1 MKITLKDFD
10 YPLPK
15 DLIAYY
21 PSEKRDHSR
30 LLVLE
35 RKTGTLEHKYFY
47 EIIDYLEEGDGLI
60 VNQTK
65 VFPARIFGINENNQA
80 KVEVLFLKKLEDSM
94 WDVLVK
100 PGKKVPSGSVIFFNL
115 YEPDRICRSGCDPA
129 FGGKLPDTFCCG
141 DLRCQILGRTETGS
155 RLAKLMFDGDLFEI
169 LERFGKIPLPPYI
182 RREPEPQ
189 DKDRYQTVYAKEKGA
204 VAAPTAGLHFT
215 PELLKKIE
223 GKGIHKI
230 PITLHVGWD
239 SFRPIRVDDPKDHQ
253 LESEYF
259 KIDQTSADKI
269 NQIKENGKR
278 IVAVGTTTVRAL
290 ETVADDSGPHRIQAK
305 SSWTKKFIYPPYKFK
320 VVDSLITNFHLPR
333 STLLLLVSAF
343 ATKELILKAYQ
354 EAIRE
359 RYRFYSYGDALLI
372 I

>member
-1 MKITLKDFD
+1 MSAYASLKDFD

-21 PSEKRDHSR
+21 PAEKRDHSR

-35 RKTGTLEHKYFY
+35 RKTKALEHKYFY
-47 EIIDYLEEGDGLI
+47 HIIDYLQEGDGLVI
-60 VNQTK
+60 NQTK

-80 KVEVLFLKKLEDSM
+80 KVEVLFLKNLKDRIWE
-94 WDVLVK
+94 VLVK
-100 PGKKVPSGSVIFFNL
+100 PGKKVPSGSVISFNQ
-115 YEPDRICRSGCDPA
+115 GN
-129 FGGKLPDTFCCG
+129 
-141 DLRCQILGRTETGS
+141 LRCQILERTEGGS
-155 RLAKLMFDGDLFEI
+155 WLAKLMFYGDLFEI
-169 LERFGKIPLPPYI
+169 LEGLGKIPLPPYI

-189 DKDRYQTVYAKEKGA
+189 DKDRYQTIYAKEKGA

-215 PELLKKIE
+215 PELLEEIVR
-223 GKGIHKI
+223 KGIHKI

-239 SFRPIRVDDPKDHQ
+239 SFRPVRVDDPKDHK

-259 KIDQTSADKI
+259 RIEQSSADRI
-269 NQIKENGKR
+269 NQVKKNGKR

-290 ETVADDSGPHRIQAK
+290 ETAVDDPLRADDSEPHPIQAK
-305 SSWTKKFIYPPYKFK
+305 SGWTKKFIYPPYKFK
-320 VVDSLITNFHLPR
+320 VVDYLITNFHLPR

-343 ATKELILKAYQ
+343 ATRELILKAYQ
-354 EAIRE
+354 EAIKQG
-359 RYRFYSYGDALLI
+359 YRFYSYGDAMLI

>member
-1 MKITLKDFD
+1 MKISLKDFD

-21 PSEKRDHSR
+21 PAEKRDHSR

-47 EIIDYLEEGDGLI
+47 EIIDYLEEGDGLVI
-60 VNQTK
+60 NQTR

-94 WDVLVK
+94 WEVLVK
-100 PGKKVPSGSVIFFNL
+100 PGKKVPSGSVISFN
-115 YEPDRICRSGCDPA
+115 R
-129 FGGKLPDTFCCG
+129 G
-141 DLRCQILGRTETGS
+141 DLRCQILGRTGGGS

-169 LERFGKIPLPPYI
+169 LDGLGKIPLPPYI
-182 RREPEPQ
+182 RRETEPQ

-215 PELLKKIE
+215 SELLKRIE

-239 SFRPIRVDDPKDHQ
+239 SFRPIRVEDPKNHQ
-253 LESEYF
+253 LESEYL
-259 KIDQTSADKI
+259 KIDQSSADKI
-269 NQIKENGKR
+269 NQIKEKGKR

-290 ETVADDSGPHRIQAK
+290 ETVADNSEPHRIQAK
-305 SSWTKKFIYPPYKFK
+305 SGWTKKFIYPPYKFK

-343 ATKELILKAYQ
+343 ATRELILKAYQ

>member
-1 MKITLKDFD
+1 MKISLKDFD

-15 DLIAYY
+15 ELIAYY
-21 PSEKRDHSR
+21 PADKRDHSR

-35 RKTGTLEHKYFY
+35 RKTGILEHKYFY
-47 EIIDYLEEGDGLI
+47 QIVDYLKAGDGLVI
-60 VNQTK
+60 NQTK

-80 KVEVLFLKKLEDSM
+80 KVEVLFLKNLKNSIWE
-94 WDVLVK
+94 VLVK
-100 PGKKVPSGSVIFFNL
+100 PGKKVPSGSVISFN
-115 YEPDRICRSGCDPA
+115 RS
-129 FGGKLPDTFCCG
+129 
-141 DLRCQILGRTETGS
+141 DLRCQILERTEGGS
-155 RLAKLMFDGDLFEI
+155 WLAKLMFDGDLFEI
-169 LERFGKIPLPPYI
+169 LERLGKIPLPPYI

-189 DKDRYQTVYAKEKGA
+189 DKDRYQTIYAKEKGA

-215 PELLKKIE
+215 EKLFKEIE
-223 GKGIHKI
+223 RKGIHKI

-239 SFRPIRVDDPKDHQ
+239 SFRPIRVDDPKDHK

-259 KIDQTSADKI
+259 EIDRSSADRI
-269 NQIKENGKR
+269 NQIKEDGKR

-290 ETVADDSGPHRIQAK
+290 ETGVEDPSWADDSKPHRIQAK
-305 SSWTKKFIYPPYKFK
+305 SGWTKKFIYPPYKFK

-343 ATKELILKAYQ
+343 ATKELILKAYM
-354 EAIRE
+354 EAIEE
-359 RYRFYSYGDALLI
+359 RYRFYSYGDVMLI